1 MRECRTV
8 EGLKD
13 ICMKAKERAGQGY
26 WETMKTSSSTSLIYP
41 RIEWGSPSRL
51 SFWFFNGGQMEIS
64 EGLLWLNV
72 FVCWMEKRTLLMKRT
87 LPYFFYFILL
97 HSTFLPD
104 LHKFSIVS
112 VVAGLFESLM
122 IHQYILEEWENELK
136 WTMMFYFVFVLD
148 FIYLFLGERVWA
160 WIGGRGRGKVRS
172 RLPVEQG
179 ALGGAQLQD
188 WVHDLSQ
195 RQMLNWLSHPPMVN
209 VSLRLI

>member
-26 WETMKTSSSTSLIYP
+26 WETVKTSSSTSLIYP
-41 RIEWGSPSRL
+41 WIEWDSPSRL

-136 WTMMFYFVFVLD
+136 WTMMFHFVFVLD

-160 WIGGRGRGKVRS
+160 WIGGRGRRKARS
-172 RLPVEQG
+172 RLPAEQG

-195 RQMLNWLSHPPMVN
+195 RQMLNWLSHPGA
-209 VSLRLI
+209 SRW